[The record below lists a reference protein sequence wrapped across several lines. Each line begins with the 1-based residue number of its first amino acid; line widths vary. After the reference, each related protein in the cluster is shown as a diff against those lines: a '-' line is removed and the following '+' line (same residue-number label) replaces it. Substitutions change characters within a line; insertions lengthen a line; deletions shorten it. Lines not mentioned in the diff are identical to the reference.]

1 MKTKIT
7 QLFLTAILIS
17 SCNNRKEI
25 EIKDSK
31 ECASKLFIEKQK
43 TNKEFDLLTTSLD
56 KKVDEICFKYFE
68 FKPNLDTINGYWGV
82 NNDTLYF
89 FNFQQAEF
97 LNPSLV
103 PIIPLKAKIGLKY
116 YYYDQKKIIE
126 EIAFMGSLIY
136 VEINDIAILNNDTIF
151 KLTHT
156 AVPLML
162 SYVPYEKGSKWVSP
176 EVKKEF
182 EISMRN
188 GVLKY
193 VQTFKGKSKEVE
205 FYW

>member
-7 QLFLTAILIS
+7 HLFLAVFIIS
-17 SCNNRKEI
+17 SCNDRKEI
-25 EIKDSK
+25 EMRNSK
-31 ECASKLFIEKQK
+31 ECFCKLFLEMQ
-43 TNKEFDLLTTSLD
+43 NRSKEFDSLSKLKD
-56 KKVDEICFKYFE
+56 KKVNNTCYKYFE

-82 NNDTLYF
+82 RNDTLYF
-89 FNFQQAEF
+89 FNYKQAEF
-97 LNPSLV
+97 INPALV
-103 PIIPLKAKIGLKY
+103 PIIPLKANVGLKY

-126 EIAFMGSLIY
+126 EVAFMGSL
-136 VEINDIAILNNDTIF
+136 VHVVINDIIKFDNDTIF

-156 AVPLML
+156 AVPLMK
-162 SYVPYEKGSKWVSP
+162 SYRPYVEGDKWVSP

-182 EISMRN
+182 EISMRK

-193 VQTFKGKSKEVE
+193 VQTSKGKSKDVK